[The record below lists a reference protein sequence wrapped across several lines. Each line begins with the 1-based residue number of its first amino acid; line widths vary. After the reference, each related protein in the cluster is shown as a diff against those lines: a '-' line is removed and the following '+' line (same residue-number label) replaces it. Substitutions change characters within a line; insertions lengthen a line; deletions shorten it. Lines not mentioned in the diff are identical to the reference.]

1 MPVINNIP
9 TTQYIGP
16 KIIPHLWDPILWDS
30 TIQYDALAVVQYN
43 GAGYISRFIPPIGTN
58 PSDTE
63 YWVKWS
69 DFNAQLAQVQQQV
82 YEYNQLIDSKADRT
96 ELQTAIDHINEA
108 LETSVDSLQTSI
120 NDNVTALES
129 EIAEKVDTTT
139 FDAALNELMG
149 RLAPTKNLGVI
160 SDYRFHLRPPVDFT
174 ISAFLSAAALDM
186 QDFAANQWSYGY
198 NTNSTIPLLNNSP
211 SYEVLN
217 AAGSIVS
224 CSTFVVD
231 SLYKAGYT
239 DLQGLSH
246 FMTGPLRN
254 LTEYLTNKGWTK
266 IENLN
271 DLRAG
276 DIVATSWRNDSNA
289 LYYPGHT
296 FIYAGNGMKYDTGS
310 QTLIQNGVPT
320 ACNWNTGLN
329 QLYRTLDNGLYAV
342 QATKDFQYSDNA
354 EELLDWK
361 VLVIANDAWVENLDR
376 NGKHVTQIAW
386 NTYATIIKTT
396 EDNAIN
402 WKSARD
408 ERMQRLPFAAIN
420 PDSNTYDAN
429 ISTIPFTGISGSAG
443 ELYELQTDGSV
454 KINTGGVYRIA
465 CSVEYTSSITDGV
478 SSTAQSVVI
487 IQQDHASGSTYHLC
501 DNYRTL
507 MKKGSIYIERI
518 VQLNTNDIISAKFG
532 LFNTSTINATISQGP
547 SRTRL
552 ELFKMA

>member
-16 KIIPHLWDPILWDS
+16 KIIPHLWNPILWDS

-69 DFNAQLAQVQQQV
+69 DFNAQLAQIQQQV
-82 YEYNQLIDSKADRT
+82 YEYTQLIDSKADRT
-96 ELQTAIDHINEA
+96 ELQTAIDNINEA
-108 LETSVDSLQTSI
+108 LETSVDNLQTSI

-160 SDYRFHLRPPVDFT
+160 SDYRFHLRPPADFT
-174 ISAFLSAAALDM
+174 VSAFLSAAALDM

-198 NTNSTIPLLNNSP
+198 NINSTIPLLSNSP

-217 AAGSIVS
+217 AAGSVVS

-231 SLYKAGYT
+231 ALYKAGYT

-271 DLRAG
+271 DLIAG

-310 QTLIQNGVPT
+310 QTLISNGVPV

-342 QATKDFQYSDNA
+342 QATKDFRYSDNA

-361 VLVIANDAWVENLDR
+361 ILVIANDAWVENLNR

-386 NTYATIIKTT
+386 NTDATIIKTT

-402 WKSARD
+402 WKTARD
-408 ERMQRLPFAAIN
+408 DRMQRLPFAATN
-420 PDSNTYDAN
+420 PASQTYDTN
-429 ISTIPFTGISGSAG
+429 ISTVPFTAMSGSAG
-443 ELYELQTDGSV
+443 DLYELQTGGSV

-465 CSVEYTSSITDGV
+465 FCLGYASSMSDAASISG
-478 SSTAQSVVI
+478 QSVAI
-487 IQQDHASGSTYHLC
+487 IQQDTASGTTYQLC
-501 DNYRTL
+501 DSHQTL
-507 MKKGSIYIERI
+507 LKNGSIYIERV
-518 VQLNTNDIISAKFG
+518 VQLNDNDIVSAKFG
-532 LFNTSTINATISQGP
+532 IFNTSITATLSSAP
-547 SRTRL
+547 ARTRL
-552 ELFKMA
+552 ELFKLA